1 MRCPIRLNAA
11 GTTEEGEGDDDGGTG
26 RLRLAAG
33 TEVVTVGLSKAEFN
47 GMRGQILAFDATKNR
62 YTVALED
69 AAEWCF
75 CNGRPPLLLPMSKV
89 DCEESE
95 SQKAKVMRASK
106 M

>member
-11 GTTEEGEGDDDGGTG
+11 GTTEEEEEGDDGGTG

-33 TEVVTVGLSKAEFN
+33 TEVVTVGLSKAAFN
-47 GMRGQILAFDATKNR
+47 GMRGQVLAFDATKNR

-75 CNGRPPLLLPMSKV
+75 CNGRPPLFPPMMSKV
-89 DCEESE
+89 DCDESE
-95 SQKAKVMRASK
+95 RQAKVMRASK